1 MPRFDH
7 ASCTLPQTWP
17 PADQSVLVLA
27 MRRPRG
33 WWLKAVRDAGGL
45 WMKEAG
51 PSDGLLDAYRRQ
63 IITWEEFGERY
74 RAEILNERP
83 HVLSELVGLAL
94 AHPCEHLT
102 VLCWERLDAAHP
114 HCHRTLLVEMLNGF
128 ASTLDESDISEL
140 NRTSN

>member
-17 PADQSVLVLA
+17 PADRSVLVLA

-33 WWLKAVRDAGGL
+33 WWLKAVRDAGGI
-45 WMKEAG
+45 WVKEAG

-83 HVLSELVGLAL
+83 HVLVELVGLAL

-102 VLCWERLDAAHP
+102 VLCWERLDAA
-114 HCHRTLLVEMLNGF
+114 
-128 ASTLDESDISEL
+128 
-140 NRTSN
+140 

>member
-17 PADQSVLVLA
+17 PAGESVLVLA

-33 WWLKAVRDAGGL
+33 WWLKAVREAGGI

-63 IITWEEFGERY
+63 DITWEEFAVRYRDEMMGERP
-74 RAEILNERP
+74 E
-83 HVLSELVGLAL
+83 VLEELIRLARE
-94 AHPCEHLT
+94 HPREHLT
-102 VLCWERLDAAHP
+102 VLCWERLDEANP
-114 HCHRTLLVEMLNGF
+114 HCHRTLLVEMLN
-128 ASTLDESDISEL
+128 EIS
-140 NRTSN
+140 